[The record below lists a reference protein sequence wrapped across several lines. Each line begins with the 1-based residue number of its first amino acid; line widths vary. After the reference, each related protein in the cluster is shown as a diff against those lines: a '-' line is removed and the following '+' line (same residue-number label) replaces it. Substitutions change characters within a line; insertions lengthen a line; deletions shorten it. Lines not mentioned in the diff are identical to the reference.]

1 MNKFK
6 NLFNELISE
15 SKSDNIYETAFNAL
29 ETVFNRLDKPEE
41 LSAREERF
49 KIDLSDLINAAAK
62 KLENIQ

>member
-15 SKSDNIYETAFNAL
+15 STSDNIYETAFNAL